1 MKELKADKTL
11 IKILS
16 TRDELGAE
24 AARDASRTIQELL
37 KENAEIN
44 IIFAAAPSQNEFLEK
59 LCVDKAIDFTRI
71 NALHMDEY
79 IGLPRSAPQ
88 SFGNYLN
95 SHIFSKV
102 DFKSVHYINGENPD
116 LQDECARYAEL
127 ILKYP
132 PHIVFMGVGEN
143 GHIAFNDPHVAKFN
157 DPKAIKSVELDTV
170 CRTQQVNDG
179 CFKSLEEVPCR
190 ALTLT
195 IPTLLSARYI
205 FCMIPAITKAA
216 AVKNTIEGEI
226 TEQCPASILRTKAQS
241 IIYLDAESASLL

>member
-1 MKELKADKTL
+1 MKELKAGKAL
-11 IKILS
+11 VKILS
-16 TRDELGAE
+16 TRRELGAA
-24 AARDASRTIQELL
+24 AARDASRTIQALL
-37 KENAEIN
+37 KENEEIN

-59 LCVDKAIDFTRI
+59 LCEDNAIDFSRI

-88 SFGNYLN
+88 AFGNYLD

-102 DFKSVHYINGENPD
+102 KFKSVHYINGENPD
-116 LQDECARYAEL
+116 LEDECARYADL
-127 ILKYP
+127 ISKFP

-143 GHIAFNDPHVAKFN
+143 GHIAFNDPHVAKFD
-157 DPKAIKSVELDTV
+157 DPKVIKSVELDTV

-179 CFKSLEEVPCR
+179 CFKSLEEVPSR

-195 IPTLLSARYI
+195 IPALLKARHI

-216 AVKNTIEGEI
+216 AVKNAIEGEI
-226 TEQCPASILRTKAQS
+226 TEQCPASILRTKDAT
-241 IIYLDAESASLL
+241 IYLDSESASLL